1 MKRLKSMLGPQPSR
15 EDLEREAAE
24 ELEAAGRGGGVG
36 EMQPPPAAAPA
47 APPAAPPEAL
57 LEPED
62 DQDTGDTAR
71 VESNP
76 AEEEAP
82 GPPLRAG
89 RTRKNPPANA
99 AARRS
104 AGGKVRVGGRQP

>member
-24 ELEAAGRGGGVG
+24 ELEAASRGPGGGEVA
-36 EMQPPPAAAPA
+36 PPPVAPQ
-47 APPAAPPEAL
+47 EAL
-57 LEPED
+57 LEPEA
-62 DQDTGDTAR
+62 DQDTGEPAPAET
-71 VESNP
+71 EP

-82 GPPLRAG
+82 APPLRAR
-89 RTRKNPPANA
+89 RTRKNPPADA

>member
-24 ELEAAGRGGGVG
+24 DLEAASRAPGGGEVA
-36 EMQPPPAAAPA
+36 PPPVAPQ
-47 APPAAPPEAL
+47 EAL
-57 LEPED
+57 LEPEA
-62 DQDTGDTAR
+62 DQDTGEPAPAETEA
-71 VESNP
+71 ETEP

-82 GPPLRAG
+82 APPLRAR
-89 RTRKNPPANA
+89 RTRKKPPADA